1 MCFVGG
7 GVDVDDSGAPVKYS
21 EEKERAAQ
29 AQASQASFWS
39 SFTVPFFS
47 TGDAGDEWSASE
59 EENDAAE
66 EPSGSLLALSPRL
79 SKLHLG
85 WKTCPDDE
93 KSEETER
100 ELLSPINLFTATPEA
115 ETASAEPSAPQTLTF
130 TEPIEDDEAE
140 PEEDYRTGGYH
151 PMRPNEIVA
160 RRYKV
165 ERKLGWGVYS
175 TVWLA
180 ADSSKKK
187 EALKSSIDGR
197 VAIKVQKS
205 AREYSR
211 AARNEIALLQAI
223 EAESTKA
230 GLRNSRLV
238 RLLQCF
244 EMEGPNGRHTC
255 MVFEPL
261 GHSLLGLIQ
270 VDGVVQ
276 PRATAH
282 ILSQLLEGL
291 GFLHQECRVIHTDI
305 KPENVLLVPG
315 SNPATPSIKIVD
327 FGNACFCSEQ
337 VAKAIQTREYRS
349 PEAILGSWPY
359 TCAVDMWSVGAMT
372 FELLT
377 GEILFDANMTRPNS
391 NVSKDEMHLAEIS
404 HLLGQIPAHVV
415 ARGRYSSKWLKPDGE
430 LLCRGALLNQLVQL
444 GGGDDGF
451 APCDFEPF
459 ALEARLSHFVPHKEI
474 ADLSR
479 LLRNALI
486 YDPQTRL
493 TAQELSNERWLK
505 NHLLAPEAGSARRP
519 AGGAAAA
526 ASSSGASASR

>member
-1 MCFVGG
+1 MESVLCFVGG
-7 GVDVDDSGAPVKYS
+7 GVDVDDKGAPIPDNGMDAP
-21 EEKERAAQ
+21 AAQ
-29 AQASQASFWS
+29 QSPSMWS
-39 SFTVPFFS
+39 GMSIPFFS
-47 TGDAGDEWSASE
+47 SGEPDNEWSDE
-59 EENDAAE
+59 EVEGDTRR
-66 EPSGSLLALSPRL
+66 SSLLALSPRL

-85 WKTCPDDE
+85 WKLCPEDE
-93 KSEETER
+93 KKEQVER
-100 ELLSPINLFTATPEA
+100 ELLQPINLYDATDGGAAATQA
-115 ETASAEPSAPQTLTF
+115 EDVEPQPLTF
-130 TEPIEDDEAE
+130 TDPIEDDEQE

-180 ADSSKKK
+180 LDSNKRKSS
-187 EALKSSIDGR
+187 LKSAIDGR

-223 EAESTKA
+223 EAKVEERSV
-230 GLRNSRLV
+230 RNSRLV

-276 PRATAH
+276 PKATAH
-282 ILSQLLEGL
+282 MVHQLLEGL
-291 GFLHQECRVIHTDI
+291 DFLHTQCRVIHTDI

-315 SNPATPSIKIVD
+315 SNPNQPHVKIVD
-327 FGNACFCSEQ
+327 FGNACFSSEQ

-359 TCAVDMWSVGAMT
+359 TCAVDIWSVGAMT

-377 GEILFDANMTRPNS
+377 GEILFDANMVRPNS
-391 NVSKDEMHLAEIS
+391 DVSKDEMHLAEIS
-404 HLLGQIPAHVV
+404 HFLGQIPANVV
-415 ARGRYSSKWLKPDGE
+415 ARGRYSDRWLKPDGE
-430 LLCRGALLNQLVQL
+430 LLCRGALLEQLRSL
-444 GGGDDGF
+444 GGGEDGF

-459 ALEARLSHFVPHKEI
+459 ALEARLSHFVPRKEI

-479 LLRNALI
+479 LLRNALVF
-486 YDPQTRL
+486 DH
-493 TAQELSNERWLK
+493 TARSTARELMQEGWLHQ
-505 NHLLAPEAGSARRP
+505 HLDDG
-519 AGGAAAA
+519 GKGAAAA
-526 ASSSGASASR
+526 TRAEGSGAAADAAVAAAR